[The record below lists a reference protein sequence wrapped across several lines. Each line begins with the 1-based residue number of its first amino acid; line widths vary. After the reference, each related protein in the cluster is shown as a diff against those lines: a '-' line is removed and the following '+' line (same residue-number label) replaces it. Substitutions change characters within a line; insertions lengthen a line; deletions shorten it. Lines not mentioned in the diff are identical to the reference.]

1 MMIIMMAHQKKIKKK
16 FFLSE
21 SVHGGFLHLRKCSQ
35 NGLSILSHYGSPTCF
50 LTVTVNP
57 RWKEI
62 LEKILPNQT
71 AQERIDITNMVF
83 KQKLCTLENNLNAGK
98 YFNGQVPVYKIHVIE
113 FQERGLPHA
122 HIVFRLSDHPKN
134 EAESLQFIKDY
145 IRTDRVFDTH
155 EYEKYTDEENE
166 EYLSKVEAY
175 MKHT

>member
-1 MMIIMMAHQKKIKKK
+1 
-16 FFLSE
+16 
-21 SVHGGFLHLRKCSQ
+21 
-35 NGLSILSHYGSPTCF
+35 
-50 LTVTVNP
+50 
-57 RWKEI
+57 
-62 LEKILPNQT
+62 
-71 AQERIDITNMVF
+71 MVF